1 VEDGL
6 SADVALDHAWREAR
20 VGNTAMPEA
29 PLTTRLFTA
38 LRSEIDALPTH
49 EWPSLERLNAL
60 AAQRNLG
67 NARGAPIRFVE
78 PSGSLSA
85 MSYET
90 QIASTGEIPTRNN
103 WHDLLNALQ
112 WLAFPQ
118 MKSAISEMHAKF
130 LASLG
135 EAEAKSRSKSRDVLT
150 MFDESGII
158 VASQDE
164 SLLQLVRDFQWRT
177 LFVERREDVMR
188 DMTFL
193 LVGHGL
199 LEKSLAPFIGITAKA
214 MLLNVDRNAD
224 LDLSA
229 ADWLRD
235 ESNLASSRMLAPLPI
250 LGIPGWDARNEDAT
264 FYDNVDYFRPGRIAR
279 A

>member
-1 VEDGL
+1 
-6 SADVALDHAWREAR
+6 
-20 VGNTAMPEA
+20 
-29 PLTTRLFTA
+29 
-38 LRSEIDALPTH
+38 
-49 EWPSLERLNAL
+49 
-60 AAQRNLG
+60 
-67 NARGAPIRFVE
+67 
-78 PSGSLSA
+78 
-85 MSYET
+85 
-90 QIASTGEIPTRNN
+90 
-103 WHDLLNALQ
+103 
-112 WLAFPQ
+112 
-118 MKSAISEMHAKF
+118 MHAKF

-158 VASQDE
+158 VASHDE

-177 LFVERREDVMR
+177 LFVERRQEVIP

-214 MLLNVDRNAD
+214 MLLNVDRSAD
-224 LDLSA
+224 FDLSA